1 MRVNKIMKWNNNRN
15 WKWGTI
21 HGLLGGNVEAGSHS
35 RDIDRGPLRLNRN
48 GVTGWLCSR
57 DSPRDKV
64 KIPESA
70 ERVASLLWCTGV
82 AQQFLLK
89 HFPSFLRLPCRR
101 IKNFESC
108 PVSDASN
115 CNNYST
121 PSEPSVGQIFETN
134 MSELELMTK
143 LKEQLRQ
150 FIIISNTNLYGIK
163 LF

>member
-1 MRVNKIMKWNNNRN
+1 MGDDPRITG
-15 WKWGTI
+15 WGD
-21 HGLLGGNVEAGSHS
+21 VEAGSHS